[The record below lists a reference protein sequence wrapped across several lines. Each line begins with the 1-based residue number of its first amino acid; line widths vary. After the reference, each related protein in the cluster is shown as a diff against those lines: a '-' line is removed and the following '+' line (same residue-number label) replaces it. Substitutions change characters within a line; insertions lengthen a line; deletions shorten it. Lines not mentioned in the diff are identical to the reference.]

1 MAEALRRAGEDS
13 GSGDRL
19 LRRADSI
26 VVVDQM
32 SWRYTNPALAVAA
45 LIGASPRD
53 TVLTTVGGNSPQL
66 AVNTIATA
74 IQSGEID
81 VALICGAEA
90 IYSRRLAR
98 AAGQQL
104 PWPTQEESVG
114 PPGRRIGID
123 RPGTNDVEQSR
134 SLALPVQIYP
144 IFESALRA
152 AAGETIDEHQ
162 IRVSELWSRFS
173 AVAANN
179 PYAWS
184 PTFYSP
190 EQIRTVTPDNR
201 MVSFPYPKLMNANI
215 QTDQG
220 AALILCSAE
229 AAEAAGVASER
240 WVFPWAGADAHDHW
254 FVSDR
259 WALHECPAIAA
270 CGRAVTQ
277 LTGTAVNDAGL
288 VDLYSCFP
296 SAVQIGAAALGLPTD
311 DPGRPLTLTGGLGFA
326 GGPGNNYVTHS
337 IATLVGQL
345 REAGPDAVGL
355 ITALGWYAT
364 KHSVGLYSASPPPQ
378 GAFRATS
385 VQDEVDR
392 QPGRSLAAGYDGPV
406 TIEASTVVYER
417 DGSPTLGIVAG
428 LTPDGRRAWANTR
441 QPGLLKSLTSEG
453 LAGQPAV
460 LRPDGE
466 LDLS

>member
-1 MAEALRRAGEDS
+1 
-13 GSGDRL
+13 
-19 LRRADSI
+19 
-26 VVVDQM
+26 
-32 SWRYTNPALAVAA
+32 
-45 LIGASPRD
+45 
-53 TVLTTVGGNSPQL
+53 
-66 AVNTIATA
+66 
-74 IQSGEID
+74 
-81 VALICGAEA
+81 
-90 IYSRRLAR
+90 
-98 AAGQQL
+98 
-104 PWPTQEESVG
+104 
-114 PPGRRIGID
+114 
-123 RPGTNDVEQSR
+123 
-134 SLALPVQIYP
+134 
-144 IFESALRA
+144 
-152 AAGETIDEHQ
+152 
-162 IRVSELWSRFS
+162 
-173 AVAANN
+173 
-179 PYAWS
+179 
-184 PTFYSP
+184 
-190 EQIRTVTPDNR
+190 
-201 MVSFPYPKLMNANI
+201 
-215 QTDQG
+215 
-220 AALILCSAE
+220 
-229 AAEAAGVASER
+229 
-240 WVFPWAGADAHDHW
+240 
-254 FVSDR
+254 
-259 WALHECPAIAA
+259 
-270 CGRAVTQ
+270 
-277 LTGTAVNDAGL
+277 
-288 VDLYSCFP
+288 
-296 SAVQIGAAALGLPTD
+296 
-311 DPGRPLTLTGGLGFA
+311 LTLTGGLGFA